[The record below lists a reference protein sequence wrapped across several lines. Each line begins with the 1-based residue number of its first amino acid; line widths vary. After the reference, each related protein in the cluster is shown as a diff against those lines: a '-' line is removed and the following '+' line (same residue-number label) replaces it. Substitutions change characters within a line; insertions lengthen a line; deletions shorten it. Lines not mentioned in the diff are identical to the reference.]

1 MVVPPAGCQALFG
14 AAWGP
19 MQQFAAMLASR
30 GDLLGVI
37 GPGEVDRLWER
48 HLVNSAAVVG
58 FLPAT
63 GSVIDLG
70 SGAGFPGV
78 VVAAMRPDLEVEL
91 VEPMERRVSWLESVV
106 GELGLENTVV
116 TRARA
121 EELSGMREADAVAV
135 RALAPMR
142 GLAPLVGGLLA
153 TGGTMAAL
161 KGRRV
166 AAEVAVAQKAL
177 VKAGL
182 RRVSVNEV
190 QMLSGGESTWVVT
203 AVKR

>member
-1 MVVPPAGCQALFG
+1 
-14 AAWGP
+14 